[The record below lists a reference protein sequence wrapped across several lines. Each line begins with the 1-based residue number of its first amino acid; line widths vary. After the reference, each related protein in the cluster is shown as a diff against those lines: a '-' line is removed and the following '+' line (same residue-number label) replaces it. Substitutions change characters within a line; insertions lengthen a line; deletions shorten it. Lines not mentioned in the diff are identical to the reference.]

1 MQLGEMHPIT
11 RQLISELDL
20 LYGLYQLALDYGQK
34 IKPDDD
40 QADIWL
46 TARDK
51 ILQRTDTASGETIR
65 LLKQFELQPNIPAN
79 EKALVEEKRF
89 LIADL
94 GIKMNAADNKILK
107 TMLIKMSQIRHE
119 LANQIERK
127 NVIKAYIQAPMARA
141 YIN

>member
-1 MQLGEMHPIT
+1 MQLEMQPIT

-40 QADIWL
+40 QATIWL
-46 TARDK
+46 AARDK
-51 ILQRTDTASGETIR
+51 ILQRTDAASGETVR
-65 LLKQFELQPNIPAN
+65 LLKQFELHHNIPAN

-94 GIKMNAADNKILK
+94 GIKMNVADNKILK
-107 TMLIKMSQIRHE
+107 SMLVKMSQIRHE
-119 LANQIERK
+119 LADQIERK
-127 NVIKAYIQAPMARA
+127 NAIKAYIQAPMARS
-141 YIN
+141 YVN